1 MKRIAGWGQFEER
14 VFGGPMCLRPHML
27 LCPDSRGWLVITRPD
42 RQSVWCFLTHW
53 LSEAY
58 LRQLAG
64 FCKLQDQGAVCLIG
78 ACLELALLRLGGRG
92 QGWVSRLVFLAKDT
106 GCLISTVHLYT
117 NCLFFFYLR
126 VLLHAQKQPLILKLT
141 PRLSPPQVGW
151 LLQSPP

>member
-1 MKRIAGWGQFEER
+1 MQMKRIAGWGQFEER

-27 LCPDSRGWLVITRPD
+27 LCPDSWGWLVITRPD

-58 LRQLAG
+58 LRFLQASGPGSCVFDRSLFRISSSLAG
-64 FCKLQDQGAVCLIG
+64 RAWPGLDVQARVFSKGYRVFDLNS
-78 ACLELALLRLGGRG
+78 AL
-92 QGWVSRLVFLAKDT
+92 
-106 GCLISTVHLYT
+106 VHQLP
-117 NCLFFFYLR
+117 FFYLR